1 MLLLVFKKLEKAF
14 LGSHEVKGFSG
25 KCVLSAFGDANA
37 CNRPAYA
44 YLRKLLTKQ
53 TQHNVSVC
61 EKYFFSIK
69 HSQSN
74 KGQYFLNLPLS
85 LHAN

>member
-1 MLLLVFKKLEKAF
+1 MLLLVFKKPEKAF
-14 LGSHEVKGFSG
+14 LGSHEVEGFSG

-37 CNRPAYA
+37 CNRPAYT

-61 EKYFFSIK
+61 EKHFFFYQT
-69 HSQSN
+69 QSN
-74 KGQYFLNLPLS
+74 KGQYFLNLPLP